1 MSEHLDD
8 DYAFGQRLRAERER
22 LGLAVHEL
30 AHLGGFVDVVQRQF
44 EAGERPIPIDYL
56 QALLLRTDV
65 DVPFLITGRRGKGIR
80 PLNNLT

>member
-1 MSEHLDD
+1 MQHLDD

-22 LGLAVHEL
+22 LGLALHEL

-56 QALLLRTDV
+56 QALVARTDV
-65 DVPFLITGRRGKGIR
+65 DVAFLITGRRGEAIAR
-80 PLNNLT
+80 AE

>member
-44 EAGERPIPIDYL
+44 EAGERAIPIDYL
-56 QALLLRTDV
+56 QALLVRTDV
-65 DVPFLITGRRGKGIR
+65 DVPFLITGHRGEDIRRLDS
-80 PLNNLT
+80 PT

>member
-1 MSEHLDD
+1 MSEQLDD

-44 EAGERPIPIDYL
+44 EAGERAIPIDYL
-56 QALLLRTDV
+56 QALLVRTDV
-65 DVPFLITGRRGKGIR
+65 DVAYLVTGRRGVAIVAAE
-80 PLNNLT
+80 